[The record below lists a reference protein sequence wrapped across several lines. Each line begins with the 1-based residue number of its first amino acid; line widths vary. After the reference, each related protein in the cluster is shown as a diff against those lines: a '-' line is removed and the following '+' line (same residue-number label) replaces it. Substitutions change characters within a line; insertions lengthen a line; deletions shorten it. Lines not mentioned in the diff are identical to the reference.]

1 MKKLKIILLSLIAL
15 YLLSGLI
22 VYLFQERFIF
32 LDGSIPDDY
41 KFEFKSNFEE
51 INLTAVDGANLNAIH
66 FKSENNKGL
75 ILYFHGN
82 GGDLRRW
89 AKVTEYYVSLG
100 YDVIVMDYRGYGKS
114 TGKRTE
120 IRLMTDA
127 AMFYDYAL
135 NYYREDEITLYG
147 RSLGTGI
154 AAYLAA
160 QYHPKQVILETPY
173 YDFKSVAQRYYPIFP
188 VGLALRFNFKSHVY
202 LKEAKCP
209 IYIFH
214 GTEDEVVPFKSGRKL
229 YESIPSGQAKFFSI
243 EGGKHKNLI
252 EFEPFREGIEGI
264 LE

>member
-1 MKKLKIILLSLIAL
+1 LKKLKIILLSLIAL
-15 YLLSGLI
+15 YVLSGLI
-22 VYLFQERFIF
+22 VYLFQEKFIF
-32 LDGSIPDDY
+32 LDGSIPADY
-41 KFEFKSNFEE
+41 QFDLKSNYEE
-51 INLTAVDGANLNAIH
+51 INLKADDGANLNAIH
-66 FKSENNKGL
+66 FKTENSKGV

-89 AKVTEYYVSLG
+89 AKVTEYYVGLD

-120 IRLMTDA
+120 VKLMSDA

-135 NYYREDEITLYG
+135 NHYREDEITLYG

-154 AAYLAA
+154 ASYLASRRDS
-160 QYHPKQVILETPY
+160 KQLILETPY

-188 VGLALRFNFKSHVY
+188 VGLALRFNFKSHIY
-202 LKEAKCP
+202 LKDAKCP

-214 GTEDEVVPFKSGRKL
+214 GTEDEVVPYASAKKL
-229 YESIPSGQAKFFSI
+229 YKSIPAGQARFFSI

-252 EFEPFREGIEGI
+252 DFEPFIKGIEGI